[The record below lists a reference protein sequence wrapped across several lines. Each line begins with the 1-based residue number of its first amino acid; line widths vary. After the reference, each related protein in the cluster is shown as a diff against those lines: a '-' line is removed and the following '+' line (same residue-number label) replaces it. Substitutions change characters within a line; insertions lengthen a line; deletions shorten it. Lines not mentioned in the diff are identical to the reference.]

1 MVRGHTPNRRF
12 AKTGLSSVHFG
23 EEDEEKGDDESSDLQ
38 EVRLVAICVVS
49 SSTLLIDVVGWLVG
63 CCVQMRRM
71 QEERIGQYFRSVDKS
86 KKWVRP
92 LS

>member
-23 EEDEEKGDDESSDLQ
+23 EEEDEEKGDDESSDLQ

-49 SSTLLIDVVGWLVG
+49 SSTLLIDVVGWLAGWLLCADAPHAGGEDRPVLP
-63 CCVQMRRM
+63 
-71 QEERIGQYFRSVDKS
+71 FR
-86 KKWVRP
+86 
-92 LS
+92 